1 MILKEHKMTKIIVLS
16 DFESKL
22 ITIDKKNVDNKR
34 EIIDLQDYKKRKA
47 LSDEEFVRMVI
58 NKAKG
63 DYNFTR
69 RVVNGI

>member
-1 MILKEHKMTKIIVLS
+1 MTKIIVLS
-16 DFESKL
+16 DFKSKL
-22 ITIDKKNVDNKR
+22 ITVDKKNVDNKC

>member
-1 MILKEHKMTKIIVLS
+1 MTKIIVLS
-16 DFESKL
+16 DFKSKL